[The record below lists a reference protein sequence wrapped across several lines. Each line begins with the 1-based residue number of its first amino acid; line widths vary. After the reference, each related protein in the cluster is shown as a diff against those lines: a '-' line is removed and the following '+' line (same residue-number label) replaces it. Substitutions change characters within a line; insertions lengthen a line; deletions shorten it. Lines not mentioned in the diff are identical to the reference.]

1 MKVAIRYSEA
11 FKRQVVKELEGG
23 KFRSRGEAK
32 DRYGIKGGDTIQY
45 WIRRYGSEAIQGRV
59 IRVETADERDQITA
73 LKKRIK
79 ELERALVNSNLQWA
93 LHRAYF
99 ENTCDKFGV
108 KDPEEIKKKTEE
120 RMLQER
126 PNTGEKSG
134 ISP

>member
-1 MKVAIRYSEA
+1 M
-11 FKRQVVKELEGG
+11 
-23 KFRSRGEAK
+23 
-32 DRYGIKGGDTIQY
+32 
-45 WIRRYGSEAIQGRV
+45 
-59 IRVETADERDQITA
+59 ETTGERDQIAT

-108 KDPEEIKKKTEE
+108 KDLEEIKKKTEE

-126 PNTGEKSG
+126 TNTGGKSN